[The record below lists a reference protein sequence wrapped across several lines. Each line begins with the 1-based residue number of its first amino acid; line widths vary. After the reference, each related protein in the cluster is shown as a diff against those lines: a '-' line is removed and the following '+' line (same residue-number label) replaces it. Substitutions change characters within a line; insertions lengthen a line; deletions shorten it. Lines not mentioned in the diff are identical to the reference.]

1 MAEVAK
7 MPQFSDLR
15 TKLADKDFMK
25 IFISEYDPKTWYPIL
40 QKSFSLSEHDAKK
53 LAKELL
59 EIRK

>member
-7 MPQFSDLR
+7 MSQFSDLR
-15 TKLADKDFMK
+15 SKLADPKFMET
-25 IFISEYDPKTWYPIL
+25 FIIEYKPKEWYPLL
-40 QKSFSLSEHDAKK
+40 QKAFGLTEHDAKK